1 MFWST
6 KTFEHASDTDM
17 MTFPLRT
24 LLTKESNLSDT
35 DNVSPIQT
43 DQYYDAKSSLRDLEM
58 ERWESM

>member
-17 MTFPLRT
+17 MAFPLRT